1 MKQINNKLRNQWSTI
16 KKQQKN
22 KKMTFIIQQIQN
34 TIQQKKS

>member
-1 MKQINNKLRNQWSTI
+1 MKQINNKLRNQWATI

-34 TIQQKKS
+34 TIQ